1 MIIVRQGLTLLLI
14 VLMWFDIKWALYLV
28 VTFILVSLECLAIW
42 VNDKVVLE

>member
-42 VNDKVVLE
+42 VNDKEVLE